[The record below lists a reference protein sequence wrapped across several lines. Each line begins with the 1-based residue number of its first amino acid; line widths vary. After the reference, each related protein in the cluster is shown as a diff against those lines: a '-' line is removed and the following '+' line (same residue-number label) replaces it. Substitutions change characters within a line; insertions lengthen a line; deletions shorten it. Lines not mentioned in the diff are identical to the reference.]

1 MKSSKFDKKLNN
13 AYIIVSIVKYLSFLI
28 YTLLLSSRKEPI
40 ESNNFELLIEGI
52 QSKSEIDRWL
62 KLESKFNTDNTIFL
76 ARSDM
81 DSIIKSKHNIFVYKT
96 MRNYETKIVNRLLFK
111 SFFYDIFFLVRNS
124 FNLGINLIH
133 IHTLYVNDYLY
144 YSNAFKECR
153 AKFMIQDRNLGMTNA
168 LKNYLFKESGGLLST
183 CTQKNIV
190 RANANNLFFDADIF
204 FTLGKKTAEDLFALG
219 ARIDSVVPVG
229 SLSME
234 HMGDIISQNDN
245 NSKEIDILFIGI
257 NAVNENNEDRDGY
270 YDSVKWLANLS
281 IKLPNLGIFIK
292 HHPSCNNDPIE
303 SEIVKNTNI
312 KYIDKALNS
321 YQPSFQSKLIIT
333 YGSTMGYELIGCGL
347 KVLFFDPDQKSP
359 FLISSLSGSKNTI
372 YDYDA
377 AQQMLSNI
385 EEISIIKNKT
395 DYCIC
400 NTDVARS
407 IYQYL
412 IKQEDK

>member
-1 MKSSKFDKKLNN
+1 
-13 AYIIVSIVKYLSFLI
+13 
-28 YTLLLSSRKEPI
+28 
-40 ESNNFELLIEGI
+40 
-52 QSKSEIDRWL
+52 
-62 KLESKFNTDNTIFL
+62 
-76 ARSDM
+76 
-81 DSIIKSKHNIFVYKT
+81 

-312 KYIDKALNS
+312 KSLIPYIKRN
-321 YQPSFQSKLIIT
+321 YVTKRT
-333 YGSTMGYELIGCGL
+333 
-347 KVLFFDPDQKSP
+347 
-359 FLISSLSGSKNTI
+359 
-372 YDYDA
+372 
-377 AQQMLSNI
+377 
-385 EEISIIKNKT
+385 
-395 DYCIC
+395 
-400 NTDVARS
+400 
-407 IYQYL
+407 
-412 IKQEDK
+412 